1 MDEIYYDLQQ
11 AIDFA
16 FVQNKYILNSF
27 SYLKVK
33 NVKRVDAQELL
44 RSSLVQE
51 LYSYIS
57 DLNLN
62 LKGGQHLDILYVE
75 EAYGFL
81 SRADAKRISTYFDNI
96 IEGIKKYIQMRKGGT
111 RKPKPE
117 AKSK

>member
-16 FVQNKYILNSF
+16 FVQNKYVLNSF

-33 NVKRVDAQELL
+33 DVRRVDAQELL

-51 LYSYIS
+51 LYSYIT
-57 DLNLN
+57 DLNLY
-62 LKGGQHLDILYVE
+62 LKSGQHPDVLYAE

-96 IEGIKKYIQMRKGGT
+96 IEGIKKYIQERKGAT
-111 RKPKPE
+111 KKPKPRT
-117 AKSK
+117 KSK

>member
-16 FVQNKYILNSF
+16 FVQNKYVLNSF

-33 NVKRVDAQELL
+33 DVRRVDAQELL

-51 LYSYIS
+51 LYSYIN
-57 DLNLN
+57 DLNLY
-62 LKGGQHLDILYVE
+62 LKNSQDPDVLYAE

-81 SRADAKRISTYFDNI
+81 TKADAKRISTYFDNI
-96 IEGIKKYIQMRKGGT
+96 IEGIKKYIQERKGAT
-111 RKPKPE
+111 KKPKPRT
-117 AKSK
+117 KSK